1 VTSKL
6 WKVRILAPVAL
17 LLSFL
22 VLFEPDQAVF
32 IVFLSL
38 VGICSILAGRELA
51 NAIPPKVGIVAS
63 LLVWIGVVVV
73 YACGI
78 VSREP
83 GHSQYLVY
91 LAALS
96 TGTLIPFSVL
106 IETFRRWR
114 NPPE

>member
-1 VTSKL
+1 MTSKL
-6 WKVRILAPVAL
+6 WKVRILVPVAL

-22 VLFEPDQAVF
+22 VLFEPDRAVF

-63 LLVWIGVVVV
+63 LLVWIGVAVL
-73 YACGI
+73 YATGT
-78 VSREP
+78 VSRAP

-96 TGTLIPFSVL
+96 IGMLIPFSALTEIV
-106 IETFRRWR
+106 RRWR